1 MDSEEGALSERPYRS
16 FPMGCAC
23 LSARTP
29 ALPAKDAT
37 ADTTHPTTTHQIINN
52 ITVFPVC
59 SRLRYEELVCLHI
72 KVIVVF

>member
-1 MDSEEGALSERPYRS
+1 MDLEEGALTERPYRS

-23 LSARTP
+23 LSARSP
-29 ALPAKDAT
+29 ALPAKVAT
-37 ADTTHPTTTHQIINN
+37 ADTTHPTTHQIINN

-59 SRLRYEELVCLHI
+59 SRLRYEELVCFHI